1 MTDGLKPLPRDIAQR
16 FSWTKDARIERVIAA
31 LEAVERDC
39 VRFVG
44 GCVRDGFLG
53 VEPEDIDL
61 ATTLTPERVIAA
73 LKAAHLGV
81 APTGVEHGT
90 VTAISD
96 HKGVEV
102 TTLRADVSTDG
113 RRATVAFTRDWK
125 VDAERRDFTVN
136 ALYLTPSLDLFD
148 PVGGLADLDAR
159 RVRFIGDPDR
169 RIEEDYLRILRFFRF
184 SARFASAFDEPGL
197 EACTRL
203 KDGIKRLSAERVG
216 DELTKLLSLPAPAA
230 SLAKMVAAGI
240 LGEVWGAEPDLETFF
255 RMKAIA
261 PGAPAP
267 LGLAALYG
275 KSGEGVDARL
285 RLSNAQSHRRR
296 AAVDNAARVDRGF
309 DEKSARASLYRMGA
323 DAWRD
328 ACLLA
333 EASFLA
339 RAKTDA
345 ARDDALLKLAD
356 LPDRWPPPPLP
367 FSGKDALA
375 AGLSEGPNVAAAI
388 KAAERRWIDEDFP
401 PRERAFEI
409 FAEEV
414 RRLISKG

>member
-1 MTDGLKPLPRDIAQR
+1 MTGELNPLPSEVAQR
-16 FSWTKDARIERVIAA
+16 FSWTRDARIERVIQA
-31 LEAVERDC
+31 LEAVERDSA
-39 VRFVG
+39 RFVG
-44 GCVRDGFLG
+44 GCVRDSLLG
-53 VEPEDIDL
+53 VEPKDIDV
-61 ATTLTPERVIAA
+61 ATTLTPDRVIEA
-73 LKAAHLGV
+73 LKAAHLGF

-125 VDAERRDFTVN
+125 IDAQRRDFTVN
-136 ALYLTPSLDLFD
+136 ALYLTPALEFFD
-148 PVGGLADLDAR
+148 PVGGLADLVAR

-184 SARFASAFDEPGL
+184 SARFSAAFDEPGL

-203 KDGIKRLSAERVG
+203 KDGIGRLSAERVG
-216 DELTKLLSLPAPAA
+216 DELMKLLSLPSPEA
-230 SLAKMVAAGI
+230 SLAKMAAAGI
-240 LGEVWGAEPDLETFF
+240 LGEVWGAAPDLEVFS
-255 RMKAIA
+255 RVKAIA

-275 KSGEGVDARL
+275 KSGEGVDSRL

-296 AAVDNAARVDRGF
+296 AAVENALRIDRGF
-309 DEKSARASLYRMGA
+309 GEKAARAALYHMGA

-333 EASFLA
+333 EATYLA
-339 RAKTDA
+339 RAKLKA
-345 ARDDALLKLAD
+345 ARDDALEQLAG
-356 LPDRWPPPPLP
+356 LPDRWPPPRLPLT
-367 FSGKDALA
+367 GKDALA
-375 AGLSEGPNVAAAI
+375 AGLTEGPDVAAAI
-388 KAAERRWIDEDFP
+388 KAAEKRWVDEDFP
-401 PRERAFEI
+401 PRVRAFEI